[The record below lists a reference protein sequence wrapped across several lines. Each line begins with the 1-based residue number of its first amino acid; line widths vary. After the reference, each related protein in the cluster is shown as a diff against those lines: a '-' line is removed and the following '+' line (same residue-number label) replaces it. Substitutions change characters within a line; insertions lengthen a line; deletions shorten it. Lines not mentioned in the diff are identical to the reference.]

1 MKQTQGRFLLQPN
14 RDFPADCEMLDYI
27 QTNAHIVSIIGN
39 LAGDKA
45 VLLGCEPLN
54 ETQRGEGYV
63 FLRTKDHPEG
73 EVLFWEGGSTS
84 GGMYLKQETISVQ
97 AHGYD
102 YPEAYVR
109 RSLAAGVGSENY
121 KWTDFHEARALPKL
135 TAEIETL
142 RTALANIKQSPIG
155 TVEIWAGGD
164 EIPENYA
171 LCDGRALRQGLNYA
185 LYSVLGDK
193 YNEAPDCNGRPQTTS
208 FGYFRL
214 PDLRGRF
221 IVGYNGTD
229 SDYSSYGRAGGE
241 KKHTLSAGEMP
252 SHTHIFKDYYQNER
266 LYGSG
271 GIDGADKVDPSVG
284 TYGASSDCKYL
295 LYKEH
300 NTSSSGN
307 NLAHENRPPYYVL
320 AYIMRIK

>member
-109 RSLAAGVGSENY
+109 RSLAAGVGSEAA
-121 KWTDFHEARALPKL
+121 EAFPSKN
-135 TAEIETL
+135 
-142 RTALANIKQSPIG
+142 RTSHRIRPFF
-155 TVEIWAGGD
+155 
-164 EIPENYA
+164 PENLINLLKISRISA
-171 LCDGRALRQGLNYA
+171 FLD
-185 LYSVLGDK
+185 VL
-193 YNEAPDCNGRPQTTS
+193 
-208 FGYFRL
+208 
-214 PDLRGRF
+214 
-221 IVGYNGTD
+221 
-229 SDYSSYGRAGGE
+229 
-241 KKHTLSAGEMP
+241 
-252 SHTHIFKDYYQNER
+252 
-266 LYGSG
+266 
-271 GIDGADKVDPSVG
+271 
-284 TYGASSDCKYL
+284 
-295 LYKEH
+295 
-300 NTSSSGN
+300 
-307 NLAHENRPPYYVL
+307 
-320 AYIMRIK
+320 

>member
-1 MKQTQGRFLLQPN
+1 M
-14 RDFPADCEMLDYI
+14 
-27 QTNAHIVSIIGN
+27 
-39 LAGDKA
+39 
-45 VLLGCEPLN
+45 
-54 ETQRGEGYV
+54 
-63 FLRTKDHPEG
+63 
-73 EVLFWEGGSTS
+73 
-84 GGMYLKQETISVQ
+84 
-97 AHGYD
+97 
-102 YPEAYVR
+102 
-109 RSLAAGVGSENY
+109 
-121 KWTDFHEARALPKL
+121 
-135 TAEIETL
+135 
-142 RTALANIKQSPIG
+142 ANIKQSPIG

-300 NTSSSGN
+300 NTSSAGN